1 MKAGFPLVYSTFLYA
16 KRSHALAIT
25 PISSHH
31 FKSSHSF
38 AMNNSLRVCESHLL
52 FKFSRNQARFSFW
65 IHQSIH
71 IVCSRWRF
79 CCYHWDT
86 METES
91 LAEKIV
97 RLDNEIQALGAL
109 QLSATTEKDER
120 LLLGTQI
127 IEKQRT
133 LNLYLES
140 KKGKFALPISVVL
153 SHSYR

>member
-31 FKSSHSF
+31 FRRII
-38 AMNNSLRVCESHLL
+38 LCVLVCESHLL

-71 IVCSRWRF
+71 TSVDVGEFLTWGIMATREDRILALEATIAKRERERDELPVDDLASRLTLSEEITIKEKRLF
-79 CCYHWDT
+79 
-86 METES
+86 S
-91 LAEKIV
+91 LE
-97 RLDNEIQALGAL
+97 Q
-109 QLSATTEKDER
+109 Q
-120 LLLGTQI
+120 
-127 IEKQRT
+127 
-133 LNLYLES
+133 
-140 KKGKFALPISVVL
+140 GKFSSPISVVL